1 MSKDQINLP
10 KTVFSMKANL
20 PAKEPNLV
28 KYWDEIKL
36 YETLRKKAKGK
47 EKFILKPKRMAKGH
61 VIAHADG
68 IDNRDA
74 AERLRGTELFIT
86 REALPPPGEEE
97 FYHNDLIDV
106 AVFAVN
112 GHVLGSVIAVHDFG
126 AGTILEVARKVGKT
140 VLVPFTKDVV
150 PVVDLAA
157 KRIEINPPEGLF
169 GPIAQQTAG
178 EGCGLN
184 GLRE

>member
-1 MSKDQINLP
+1 MVRIGHIAGASGVKGDLRITSYTEHPLDVCAYGP
-10 KTVFSMKANL
+10 VED
-20 PAKEPNLV
+20 KE
-28 KYWDEIKL
+28 
-36 YETLRKKAKGK
+36 GK

-112 GHVLGSVIAVHDFG
+112 GHFLGSVIAVHDFG
-126 AGTILEVARKVGKT
+126 AGTILEVARKAEKT
-140 VLVPFTKDVV
+140 VLVPFTKDTV
-150 PVVDLAA
+150 PVVDLSA
-157 KRIEINPPEGLF
+157 KRIEINPPQGLF
-169 GPIAQQTAG
+169 GPIAQQTAS
-178 EGCGLN
+178 EGCG
-184 GLRE
+184 

>member
-1 MSKDQINLP
+1 MARNSKR
-10 KTVFSMKANL
+10 SMVRIGHIAGASGVKGDLRISSYTEHPLDVCAYGPL
-20 PAKEPNLV
+20 EDKE
-28 KYWDEIKL
+28 
-36 YETLRKKAKGK
+36 GK
-47 EKFILKPKRMAKGH
+47 EKFLLKPKRMAKGH

-74 AERLRGTELFIT
+74 AERLRGKELFIN

-126 AGTILEVARKVGKT
+126 AGTILEVARKTGKT
-140 VLVPFTKDVV
+140 VLMPFTKDVV
-150 PVVDLAA
+150 PVVDLSA

-169 GPIAQQTAG
+169 GPIAQQTAS
-178 EGCGLN
+178 EGYG
-184 GLRE
+184 

>member
-1 MSKDQINLP
+1 MARNSERSMVRIGHIAGASGVKGDLRISSYTEHPLDVCAYGPVENKD
-10 KTVFSMKANL
+10 
-20 PAKEPNLV
+20 
-28 KYWDEIKL
+28 
-36 YETLRKKAKGK
+36 GK
-47 EKFILKPKRMAKGH
+47 EKFILKPKRMAKGY

-126 AGTILEVARKVGKT
+126 AGTILEVTRKAGKT

-169 GPIAQQTAG
+169 GPIAQQTAS
-178 EGCGLN
+178 EGCG
-184 GLRE
+184 

>member
-1 MSKDQINLP
+1 MARNSER
-10 KTVFSMKANL
+10 SMVRIGHIAGASGVKGDLRISSYTEHPLDVCAYG
-20 PAKEPNLV
+20 PVEDKE
-28 KYWDEIKL
+28 
-36 YETLRKKAKGK
+36 GK

-126 AGTILEVARKVGKT
+126 AGTILEVARKAGKT

-169 GPIAQQTAG
+169 GPIVQQTAS
-178 EGCGLN
+178 EGCG
-184 GLRE
+184 

>member
-1 MSKDQINLP
+1 MVRIGHIAGASGVKGDLRISSYTEHPLDVCAYGP
-10 KTVFSMKANL
+10 VED
-20 PAKEPNLV
+20 KE
-28 KYWDEIKL
+28 
-36 YETLRKKAKGK
+36 GK

-126 AGTILEVARKVGKT
+126 AGTILEVAGKAGKT

-150 PVVDLAA
+150 PVIDLSA

-169 GPIAQQTAG
+169 GPIAQQTAS
-178 EGCGLN
+178 EGYG
-184 GLRE
+184 